1 MANER
6 LTHHNLLFTYP
17 ILAKEW
23 HPTRNGSLTAKDVS
37 PRSHRK
43 VWWTCSKGHEWE
55 AALNNRTAGRGC
67 PYCAGKVVGED
78 NCLQAV
84 NPVLAKEWHPTRNA
98 SLTAKDVGPRSHKKV
113 WWVCRKGH
121 EWEATVSNR
130 AAGKGCPYCAGKAA
144 CDDNCLQTVNPV
156 LAQEWHPTKNGS
168 LTAKDVTAGSNKKVW
183 WRCVRGHDWEATIA
197 SRAQGNGCPS
207 CHSATSALELRM
219 LCELKYIFKDVK
231 HRARVYGKE
240 CDIFIPGSRV
250 AIEYDGVYWHR
261 GKLERDK
268 RKNASLGDRGVT
280 LIRVREKG
288 LEKTSD
294 ADIFVSRGDSAF
306 NVVSRVVKR
315 LGEEKSLSESARR
328 SIGTYIERNRLA
340 NDSEYKRLWDMLPC
354 PLPGLSLEEQNPKLA
369 AEWHSGLNGSLT
381 ARDVSSSSNKKVW
394 WRCRKGHE
402 WEATVGSR
410 NRGNGCPYCAG
421 RAASQDYCLETV
433 NPVLANEWHPTR
445 NGGLTAKDVTPG
457 SKKKAWWRCVRG
469 HEWPATIASRSGGRG
484 CPYCAGKTASEDNCL
499 ETLNPVLANEWH
511 PTRNGGLTARDT
523 TPGSNRKVWWTC
535 VRGHEWLATVASR
548 SGGRGCPYC
557 AGKAASEDNCLETL
571 NPVLANEWHPTR
583 NGGLTA
589 RDTTPGSNRKV
600 WWICHNGHEW
610 LATIADRSGGN
621 GCPYCA
627 GKRHRE

>member
-1 MANER
+1 MDEVASER

-17 ILAKEW
+17 TLAKEW
-23 HPTRNGSLTAKDVS
+23 HPTKNGSLTAKDVS
-37 PRSHRK
+37 PWSHRK
-43 VWWTCSKGHEWE
+43 VWWICRKGHEWE
-55 AALNNRTAGRGC
+55 AALSNRTAGRGC

-78 NCLQAV
+78 NCLQSV

-98 SLTAKDVGPRSHKKV
+98 SLTAKDVAPRSDRKV

-144 CDDNCLQTVNPV
+144 CNDNCLQTVNPV
-156 LAQEWHPTKNGS
+156 LAEEWHPTKNGS

-183 WRCVRGHDWEATIA
+183 WRCVRGHEWEATIF
-197 SRAQGNGCPS
+197 SRTQGNGCPS

-219 LCELKYIFKDVK
+219 LCEMKCLFKDVK

-240 CDIFIPGSRV
+240 CDIFIPGLRV
-250 AIEYDGVYWHR
+250 AIEYDGLYWHR

-268 RKNASLGDRGVT
+268 GKNASLRDRGVT

-294 ADIFVSRGDSAF
+294 TDILVSRGDSAF

-328 SIGTYIERNRLA
+328 SIGTYLKRNRLA
-340 NDSEYKRLWDMLPC
+340 NDSEYKRLWDMLPR

-394 WRCRKGHE
+394 WRCGKGHE
-402 WEATVGSR
+402 WEATIGSR
-410 NRGNGCPYCAG
+410 SRGNGCPYCAG

-433 NPVLANEWHPTR
+433 KPVLANEWHPTR
-445 NGGLTAKDVTPG
+445 NGGLT
-457 SKKKAWWRCVRG
+457 VRD
-469 HEWPATIASRSGGRG
+469 I
-484 CPYCAGKTASEDNCL
+484 
-499 ETLNPVLANEWH
+499 
-511 PTRNGGLTARDT
+511 
-523 TPGSNRKVWWTC
+523 TPGSNKKVWWTC

-557 AGKAASEDNCLETL
+557 AGKAASEDNCLETV
-571 NPVLANEWHPTR
+571 NRALAREWHATK
-583 NGGLTA
+583 NGSLTA
-589 RDTTPGSNRKV
+589 KDVTAGSNKKV
-600 WWICHNGHEW
+600 WWICHRGHEW
-610 LATIADRSGGN
+610 PATIAARSGGN

-627 GKRHRE
+627 GRRRVLP